1 MTLFADTAPHH
12 RTSEPTRAE
21 CEAADDAFA
30 QELAALRGG
39 ACHAL
44 TDDLGDLLDKRVCDW
59 RADDKPTL
67 DRIFDLLSE
76 ARTLAEGL
84 A

>member
-1 MTLFADTAPHH
+1 MTPFTDLAPQH
-12 RTSEPTRAE
+12 RLREPSRAE
-21 CEAADDAFA
+21 CAAADEAFA

-76 ARTLAEGL
+76 AQSLAATLP
-84 A
+84 

>member
-1 MTLFADTAPHH
+1 MTFADTAPQHWT
-12 RTSEPTRAE
+12 REPTRTE
-21 CEAADDAFA
+21 CDAADEAFA

-44 TDDLGDLLDKRVCDW
+44 TDDLGELLDKRACDW

-76 ARTLAEGL
+76 ARALAETLA
-84 A
+84 